1 MNVKLVSKNN
11 VGAIATLLLIILLS
25 HARFFDFLV
34 DSALGRAILILFILG
49 ISYTNKILGVVA
61 VLFIIISI
69 NNSDIGYLEGFTGA
83 SNIKEKKVNDKKE
96 HDKKEHDKRV
106 NAKKEHDKRV
116 HDKRVNDKKIHD
128 KMINDKMI
136 NYKKV
141 NDKKVND
148 KRVERKSIEGFNITE
163 REHMMLKGK
172 RSNEAIVYSNS
183 RNSDDDD
190 VEPSNKSIFTDNYSS
205 V

>member
-1 MNVKLVSKNN
+1 MEVKLVSKNN
-11 VGAIATLLLIILLS
+11 VGAVATLLLIILLS
-25 HARFFDFLV
+25 HTRFFDFLV

-69 NNSDIGYLEGFTGA
+69 NNSDIGYLEGFTDA
-83 SNIKEKKVNDKKE
+83 NNITEKTNKVD
-96 HDKKEHDKRV
+96 
-106 NAKKEHDKRV
+106 
-116 HDKRVNDKKIHD
+116 
-128 KMINDKMI
+128 
-136 NYKKV
+136 
-141 NDKKVND
+141 DKKVYVKKVD
-148 KRVERKSIEGFNITE
+148 SKKVDSKKVDSKKVESKKVESKSIEGFNITE

-190 VEPSNKSIFTDNYSS
+190 VEPSNKSIFTDTYSS

>member
-1 MNVKLVSKNN
+1 MDVKLVSKNN

-69 NNSDIGYLEGFTGA
+69 NNSDIGYLEGFTDA
-83 SNIKEKKVNDKKE
+83 NNITEKTNKVDDKKVDDKKV
-96 HDKKEHDKRV
+96 DG
-106 NAKKEHDKRV
+106 
-116 HDKRVNDKKIHD
+116 
-128 KMINDKMI
+128 
-136 NYKKV
+136 KKV
-141 NDKKVND
+141 NDKKV
-148 KRVERKSIEGFNITE
+148 ESKSIEGFNITE

-183 RNSDDDD
+183 RNSDDD